1 MLWPVV
7 KPPQSSLY
15 WLDDVH
21 KGFYRLMFQ
30 GNNFDDCFP
39 DAFGNVLTGSAETR
53 KRFSDVFDDYQDL
66 SAPVQQEFKRLFLN
80 QIQCL
85 SFMGNTR
92 HAVIGPAEQLTDI

>member
-1 MLWPVV
+1 MLWPVI

-15 WLDDVH
+15 WLDEVH

-30 GNNFDDCFP
+30 GNNFADCFP
-39 DAFGNVLTGSAETR
+39 ITFNNVLTDSAETQ
-53 KRFSDVFDDYQDL
+53 KRFSDVYNEYQGLSVDL
-66 SAPVQQEFKRLFLN
+66 RQEFERLFLN

-92 HAVIGPAEQLTDI
+92 HAVISPAG